1 LIESDQIPAVPAI
14 LHMKRNSKISMS
26 KRYTAYGMAFFYDV
40 SLWTYTIIVCHQVVY
55 HRLILKMEDAV
66 FSWAQ
71 PLIAA
76 IFGLVFAGIGFSIN
90 WCSIGKRIKGI
101 YQADDHPRVWFTPYV
116 WFGTVIVLLTLLTSF
131 CVTQISLSEF
141 FSPSGMSAAK
151 RIIFA
156 LMNPNFSIL
165 GQAVF
170 AVLETVYMAFMA
182 TVAAVPIAFIISF
195 PAARNLSKGSL
206 LMPILY
212 SVIRFFLNLTRSIE
226 PLVWAIIFSVWVGIG
241 PFSGML
247 ALALHSVASLA
258 KLYSEQIESIGDGPL
273 EAIIATGAHPIQVI
287 WFGVVPQVI
296 LPFLSFTIYRWD
308 INVRMATVIGLV
320 GGGGIGTLLMQYQGQ
335 ARWNEVGLI
344 IIVIATAVWM
354 IDYASAEIRD
364 IIK

>member
-1 LIESDQIPAVPAI
+1 LRTE
-14 LHMKRNSKISMS
+14 
-26 KRYTAYGMAFFYDV
+26 DV
-40 SLWTYTIIVCHQVVY
+40 
-55 HRLILKMEDAV
+55 V
-66 FSWAQ
+66 FNWAQ

-76 IFGLVFAGIGFSIN
+76 ICGLVFAGIGFSID

-101 YQADDHPRVWFTPYV
+101 YPAEDHPRLWLAPYV
-116 WFGTVIVLLTLLTSF
+116 WLGTGIVLLTLLTSIW
-131 CVTQISLSEF
+131 VTQVSLSEF
-141 FSPSGMSAAK
+141 FSPSGMSAAR

-156 LMNPNFSIL
+156 LVNPNLSIL
-165 GQAVF
+165 EEAVF
-170 AVLETVYMAFMA
+170 AVIETVYMAFMA
-182 TVAAVPIAFIISF
+182 TVVAVPIAFHISF
-195 PAARNLSKGSL
+195 PAARNLSKDSL
-206 LMPILY
+206 LLTVIY
-212 SVIRFFLNLTRSIE
+212 SVIRFILNLTRSIE

-241 PFSGML
+241 PFAGML

-258 KLYSEQIESIGDGPL
+258 KLYSEQIESIDDGPM

-335 ARWNEVGLI
+335 ARWHEVGLI
-344 IIVIATAVWM
+344 IIVIATAVW
-354 IDYASAEIRD
+354 ILDYASAEIRD